1 MSSQGKDDSFA
12 LMKFMVLNALQMQ
25 TSAPYQEWILR
36 LQALAEMTEVP
47 SWLRLQPQTSN
58 VTGEGPQGRPQPQ
71 SSTTNPSPYLEVGF
85 MVSDQGEIQSCV
97 WFRTF
102 EEICEI
108 DYIFTL
114 PQARGQGWAKEL
126 LFNLCQRAL
135 KESLFKE
142 VWLEVEE
149 RNTAAIRLY
158 ESLGFI
164 NEHKRKDYYGQGRHG
179 FNYRLKLL

>member
-1 MSSQGKDDSFA
+1 
-12 LMKFMVLNALQMQ
+12 MKFVVLNALQMQ
-25 TSAPYQEWILR
+25 TSALYQEWVKN
-36 LQALAEMTEVP
+36 LQTLAEMAEAP
-47 SWLRLQPQTSN
+47 QWLLQSQTPANVTIKKDSQQRLQPQ
-58 VTGEGPQGRPQPQ
+58 
-71 SSTTNPSPYLEVGF
+71 SSFAASPSPHLEVGV

-102 EEICEI
+102 EEVCEI
-108 DYIFTL
+108 DYVFTL
-114 PQARGQGWAKEL
+114 PKARGLGLAKEL

-135 KESLFKE
+135 KESRFKE

-164 NEHKRKDYYGQGRHG
+164 NEHKRKDYYGLGRHG

>member
-1 MSSQGKDDSFA
+1 
-12 LMKFMVLNALQMQ
+12 MKFVVLNALQMQ
-25 TSAPYQEWILR
+25 TSDLYHKWVNR
-36 LQALAEMTEVP
+36 LQALAEMAEMP
-47 SWLRLQPQTSN
+47 RWLFQSHRSTNVTIKKDSQQWFQPQAFFA
-58 VTGEGPQGRPQPQ
+58 
-71 SSTTNPSPYLEVGF
+71 TNPSSQIEVGV
-85 MVSDQGEIQSCV
+85 MISDQGEVQSCV

-126 LFNLCQRAL
+126 LLNLCQQAL
-135 KESLFKE
+135 KESRFKE
-142 VWLEVEE
+142 IWLEVEE
-149 RNTAAIRLY
+149 RNAAARRLY

-164 NEHKRKDYYGQGRHG
+164 GEHKRKDYYGPGRHG